1 MNAGNF
7 IVSCILGAC
16 ALVVMVVLMIEPAGR
31 AMFIQGYFDWL
42 ATASVII
49 VCLTLAMASLIK
61 WSGN

>member
-7 IVSCILGAC
+7 IVSCILAAC

-49 VCLTLAMASLIK
+49 VCFTLGLASLIK
-61 WSGN
+61 WS